1 MKKIDTAL
9 ILAGGK
15 GTRFSEYT
23 DKIPKP
29 MIEAKN
35 KPLLIHIMNIY
46 LNQGVKK
53 FIILSGYKSDYIKN
67 YFETNKNE
75 FSNIELTVLDTGL
88 ETQTGGRVKKAINLI
103 SDEYFY
109 LTYGD
114 GLGNINLESLTKFH
128 FKNETIGTLTAVR
141 PPARFGSLEINSDS
155 YVSEFG
161 EKNNANE
168 GWING
173 GFFVLNKKISQ
184 YIEDDSTPLEKAPLE
199 HLAKIKQLKAF
210 KHDGFWRPVDTIRE
224 LEILE
229 SEMDQ
234 KLFAYYE

>member
-184 YIEDDSTPLEKAPLE
+184 YIEDDSTPLEKPL
-199 HLAKIKQLKAF
+199 
-210 KHDGFWRPVDTIRE
+210 
-224 LEILE
+224 
-229 SEMDQ
+229 
-234 KLFAYYE
+234 

>member
-29 MIEAKN
+29 MIEAKS
-35 KPLLIHIMNIY
+35 KPLLVHIMNIY
-46 LNQGVKK
+46 LKQGVKK

-75 FSNIELTVLDTGL
+75 FFNIELTVLDTGL
-88 ETQTGGRVKKAINLI
+88 QTQTGGRVKRALNLI

-114 GLGNINLESLTKFH
+114 GLGNINLENLTNFH

-141 PPARFGSLEINSDS
+141 PPARFGSLEINSES

-173 GFFVLNKKISQ
+173 GFFVLNKKISE
-184 YIEDDSTPLEKAPLE
+184 YIEDDNTPLEKSPLE